1 MPDQDPNI
9 KQIKKSRKFNQ
20 IYLLI
25 LIVAIVGGTVGGA
38 VGAGMMIKRLS
49 GVDTVTGKKNITVE
63 ESSATIEAVE
73 KISPSV
79 VSIVSKEEVQDI
91 FGTSSEQ
98 TGGGTGFIITSDG
111 LVVTNKHVVDNPRAE
126 YQVFTQDGK
135 NYKAK
140 VKAKDP
146 LNDLAVL
153 EINGKNLPVADLGN
167 SEDLKIG
174 QRVIAIGNALG
185 EFQNTVTTGVVS
197 AKERSLT
204 ATGAFGQT
212 TEELQGLIQTDASI
226 NPGNSGGP
234 LINLD
239 GQVVGINT
247 AVAASA
253 ENIGFAIPINDAKTA
268 IDSVVKEGKIVRP
281 MLGVRYFPLTKDL
294 ARYNDLPV
302 DYGAYLYSE
311 GPGAPAIVPGG
322 PADKAGLKAND
333 IIIAIDEQ
341 AIDENHSLKRI
352 LQNYNPGDTIEI
364 TYLRNKK
371 ERKTSLTLVEME

>member
-1 MPDQDPNI
+1 MPTQNLNT
-9 KQIKKSRKFNQ
+9 KQIKKTKKINQ

-25 LIVAIVGGTVGGA
+25 LMVAIVSGAVGGA
-38 VGAGMMIKRLS
+38 VGAGIMNKRFS

-79 VSIVSKEEVQDI
+79 VSIVSTEEVQDI

-111 LVVTNKHVVDNPRAE
+111 LIVTNKHVVDNPRAE
-126 YQVFTQDGK
+126 YQVFTSDGK

-185 EFQNTVTTGVVS
+185 EFQNTVTTGIVS

-212 TEELQGLIQTDASI
+212 AEELQGLIQTDASI

-239 GQVVGINT
+239 G
-247 AVAASA
+247 
-253 ENIGFAIPINDAKTA
+253 
-268 IDSVVKEGKIVRP
+268 
-281 MLGVRYFPLTKDL
+281 
-294 ARYNDLPV
+294 
-302 DYGAYLYSE
+302 
-311 GPGAPAIVPGG
+311 
-322 PADKAGLKAND
+322 
-333 IIIAIDEQ
+333 
-341 AIDENHSLKRI
+341 
-352 LQNYNPGDTIEI
+352 
-364 TYLRNKK
+364 
-371 ERKTSLTLVEME
+371 